1 MARSSLS
8 DDSGKF
14 NPPLPDIIDLWM
26 THAQLSPEPQEPCPF
41 SVSGS
46 GHCAFGG
53 VVLLFV
59 R

>member
-8 DDSGKF
+8 DGSGKF
-14 NPPLPDIIDLWM
+14 NHPLPDIIDLWM
-26 THAQLSPEPQEPCPF
+26 THAQISPEPQNPSPC

-46 GHCAFGG
+46 GYDAFGG